1 MAQYEDLTI
10 DQGADVAVELLLL
23 DKDGSAKDLT
33 GFSAAAKMKR
43 SYNADSDNTQDFT
56 TNIGGDLTPTSG
68 KLVIELSNTE
78 TNALKPG
85 RWVYDVEIS
94 YTDSDGDNI
103 IERVLE
109 GNIQVTPSVTR

>member
-23 DKDGSAKDLT
+23 EKDGSIKDLT
-33 GFSAAAKMKR
+33 GFSASAKMKR
-43 SYNADSDNTQDFT
+43 SYNADSDNTQAFT
-56 TNIGGDLTPTSG
+56 TTIDAQTPENG
-68 KLVIELSNTE
+68 KLILELTNTQ
-78 TNALKPG
+78 TDALKAG

-94 YTDSDGDNI
+94 YVDSDGNNV

>member
-10 DQGADVAVELLLL
+10 DQGADVAIELQLLE
-23 DKDGSAKDLT
+23 KDGSVKNLT

-43 SYNADSDNTQDFT
+43 SYNADSDNTQAFT
-56 TNIGGDLTPTSG
+56 TIIDAQAPDNG
-68 KLVIELSNTE
+68 KLILELSNTQ
-78 TNALKPG
+78 TDALKAG

-94 YTDSDGDNI
+94 YVDSDGDRV

>member
-1 MAQYEDLTI
+1 MAQYEDLII

-23 DKDGSAKDLT
+23 EKDGSTKDLT

-43 SYNADSDNTQDFT
+43 SYNADSDNTQPFSTIIDS
-56 TNIGGDLTPTSG
+56 NTPENG
-68 KLVIELSNTE
+68 RLILELSNTQ
-78 TNALKPG
+78 TDLLKAG

-94 YTDSDGDNI
+94 YVDSDGDRV

>member
-10 DQGADVAVELLLL
+10 DQGADVAIELHLLE
-23 DKDGSAKDLT
+23 KDGSVKDLT

-43 SYNADSDNTQDFT
+43 SYNADSDATQAFT
-56 TNIGGDLTPTSG
+56 ARIEDETPENG
-68 KLVIELSNTE
+68 KLYLELTHSQTD
-78 TNALKPG
+78 ALKPG
-85 RWVYDVEIS
+85 RWLYDVEIS
-94 YTDSDGDNI
+94 YLDSDGNTV

>member
-10 DQGADVAVELLLL
+10 DQGADVAIELQLLE
-23 DKDGSAKDLT
+23 KDGSVKDLT

-43 SYNADSDNTQDFT
+43 SYNADSDNTQAFT
-56 TNIGGDLTPTSG
+56 TYIDTERPENGILT
-68 KLVIELSNTE
+68 LELTH
-78 TNALKPG
+78 TQTDALKAG

-94 YTDSDGDNI
+94 YLDSDSNSV

>member
-10 DQGADVAVELLLL
+10 DQGADVAVEILLLE
-23 DKDGSAKDLT
+23 KDGSIKDLT
-33 GFSAAAKMKR
+33 GFSASAKMKR
-43 SYNADSDNTQDFT
+43 SYNADSDNTQAFT
-56 TNIGGDLTPTSG
+56 TTIDTDTPENG
-68 KLVIELSNTE
+68 KLILELTNTQ
-78 TNALKPG
+78 TDALKAG

-94 YTDSDGDNI
+94 YVDSDGNNV

>member
-10 DQGADVAVELLLL
+10 DQGADVAIQLDLLE
-23 DKDGSAKDLT
+23 KDGSRKDLT

-43 SYNADSDNTQDFT
+43 SYNADSDNTQAFT
-56 TNIGGDLTPTSG
+56 TTISAETPEDGILILSLTHTQTD
-68 KLVIELSNTE
+68 N
-78 TNALKPG
+78 LKPG

-94 YTDSDGDNI
+94 YQDSDMNTVV
-103 IERVLE
+103 ERVLE

>member
-1 MAQYEDLTI
+1 MAQYEDLII

-23 DKDGSAKDLT
+23 EKDGSTKDLT

-43 SYNADSDNTQDFT
+43 SYNADSDNTQPFT
-56 TNIGGDLTPTSG
+56 TIIDGQTPENG
-68 KLVIELSNTE
+68 RLILELSNTQ
-78 TNALKPG
+78 TDLLKAG

-94 YTDSDGDNI
+94 YVDSDGDRV

>member
-23 DKDGSAKDLT
+23 EKDGSIKDLT
-33 GFSAAAKMKR
+33 GFSASAKMKR
-43 SYNADSDNTQDFT
+43 SYNADSDNTQAFT
-56 TNIGGDLTPTSG
+56 TTIDAQTPENG
-68 KLVIELSNTE
+68 KLILELTNTQ
-78 TNALKPG
+78 TDALKAG

-94 YTDSDGDNI
+94 YVDSDGNNI

>member
-10 DQGADVAVELLLL
+10 DQGADVAVELALF
-23 DKDGSAKDLT
+23 DKDGSVKDLT
-33 GFSAAAKMKR
+33 GYSASAKMKR
-43 SYNADSDNTQDFT
+43 SYNADSDNTQAFT
-56 TNIGGDLTPTSG
+56 TFIDTDAPENGV
-68 KLVIELSNTE
+68 LVLELSNTA
-78 TNALKPG
+78 TDTLKAG

-94 YTDSDGDNI
+94 YVDSDGDSI

>member
-1 MAQYEDLTI
+1 MAQYEDLII
-10 DQGADVAVELLLL
+10 DQGADVAVEIKLLE
-23 DKDGSAKDLT
+23 KDGSVKDLT

-43 SYNADSDNTQDFT
+43 SYNADSDNTQAFT
-56 TNIGGDLTPTSG
+56 TIIDANTPENG
-68 KLVIELSNTE
+68 ILILELSNTQ
-78 TNALKPG
+78 TDALKAG

-94 YTDSDGDNI
+94 YVDSDGDRV

>member
-10 DQGADVAVELLLL
+10 DQGADVAVEILLLE
-23 DKDGSAKDLT
+23 KDGSIKDLT
-33 GFSAAAKMKR
+33 GFSASAKMKR
-43 SYNADSDNTQDFT
+43 SYNADSDNTQAFT
-56 TNIGGDLTPTSG
+56 TIISTTTPEDG
-68 KLVIELSNTE
+68 KLVLELSNTQ
-78 TNALKPG
+78 TDALKAG

-94 YTDSDGDNI
+94 YLDSDGDRV